1 MQVSAVQNPTSYAPI
16 QQTPAVQPNTG
27 RDSDGDNDNGADDK
41 VKAAKAPGVG
51 NLVDIQA

>member
-1 MQVSAVQNPTSYAPI
+1 MQVSAVHNPAYYAPI
-16 QQTPAVQPNTG
+16 QQTPAVQPNVG

-41 VKAAKAPGVG
+41 VKAAKPQGVG